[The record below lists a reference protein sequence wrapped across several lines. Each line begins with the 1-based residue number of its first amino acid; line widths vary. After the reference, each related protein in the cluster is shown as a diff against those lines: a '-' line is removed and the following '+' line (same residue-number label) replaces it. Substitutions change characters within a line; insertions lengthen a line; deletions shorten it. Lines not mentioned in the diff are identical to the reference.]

1 MCGFLF
7 YGKNEMRKTRHTSG
21 LGFYEDKTPLISMR
35 LVHEIIEWV
44 LYTVLAVFFAIVLVR
59 AFGQR
64 VVMKGKGMESG
75 IVSGQNVFVNKLAY
89 RMKSPEAGDVV
100 VFYPGGNKQTQA
112 YIRRVA
118 AGPGDTVRILDGK
131 LLVNGIPAAGSSAYG
146 TIEDA
151 GIAASL
157 ITLGDNE
164 YFVLGDHPGES
175 EDSRSAGIGVVRE
188 TDITGSAWL
197 ALPCHGGSLHF
208 IH

>member
-1 MCGFLF
+1 
-7 YGKNEMRKTRHTSG
+7 
-21 LGFYEDKTPLISMR
+21 
-35 LVHEIIEWV
+35 
-44 LYTVLAVFFAIVLVR
+44 
-59 AFGQR
+59 
-64 VVMKGKGMESG
+64 MKGNGMESG
-75 IVSGQNVFVNKLAY
+75 ITAGQNVFVNKLAY
-89 RMKSPEAGDVV
+89 RMKSPESGDVV
-100 VFYPGGNKQTQA
+100 VFYPGGNKETQP

-131 LLVNGIPAAGSSAYG
+131 LLVNGIPAAGSSSYG

-151 GIAASL
+151 GIAASV

-164 YFVLGDHPGES
+164 YFVLGDNPGES

-197 ALPCHGGSLHF
+197 ALPGHGGSLHL